1 MHVQAASEARVSD
14 EYGGDFRRLFPWA
27 NTAETPWGS
36 AWMVIKPGASSLPHN
51 HDEQETFIILK
62 GNGRM
67 SVNEETRAVGKGD
80 VIYLPPFSQHSLLN
94 TSDNEDLE
102 LLCIWWDGEAEAKP

>member
-1 MHVQAASEARVSD
+1 
-14 EYGGDFRRLFPWA
+14 
-27 NTAETPWGS
+27 
-36 AWMVIKPGASSLPHN
+36 MVIKPGASSLPHN

-62 GNGRM
+62 VNGRM
-67 SVNEETRAVGKGD
+67 SVNEEMRAVGKGD